1 MPGLA
6 TLRGSA
12 RNAERIEDVVMT
24 DSSVALLPDRGIV
37 EVEGDD
43 VVDFL
48 QSLLT
53 NDVER
58 AAPGESMFAGLL
70 TPQGKILFDF
80 LIYSPAPNRFWLD
93 CPAEFAG
100 DVARRLNLYRL
111 RSKVAVADRSAE
123 MAVGV
128 PQGAVERVS
137 PAALA
142 SFADPRHPD
151 LPRRY
156 ILPPAAA
163 SGSTQDRAVGLNAYH
178 AARLAL
184 CVPEGGRD
192 YLYGEAFPHEV
203 CYDLLNGVD
212 FEKGCYVG
220 QEVVSRMHHRGV
232 AKTRIAGVRGSAALP
247 AIGSEITGGEYPVGH
262 LGSSQGVLGIALI
275 RLDRADDAARHRI
288 PLRSGDVMLTLR
300 RPSWAN
306 YEVPAAEAAA

>member
-1 MPGLA
+1 
-6 TLRGSA
+6 
-12 RNAERIEDVVMT
+12 MT

-43 VVDFL
+43 VVEFL

-58 AAPGESMFAGLL
+58 AAPGEAMFAGLL

-100 DVARRLNLYRL
+100 DVAKRLNLYRL
-111 RSKVAVADRSAE
+111 RSKVTVADRSAE

-128 PQGAVERVS
+128 GQGAAQDGA
-137 PAALA
+137 PDALA
-142 SFADPRHPD
+142 SFADPRHAD

-156 ILPPAAA
+156 ILPVSPA
-163 SGSTQDRAVGLNAYH
+163 SGSTEAKAVGLNAYH
-178 AARLAL
+178 AARIAL

-192 YLYGEAFPHEV
+192 YVYGEAFPHEV

-232 AKTRIAGVRGSAALP
+232 AKTRIAGVRGAAELP
-247 AIGSEITGGEYPVGH
+247 AIGTEISGGEYPVGQ
-262 LGSSQGVLGIALI
+262 LGSSQGTLGIALI
-275 RLDRADDAARHRI
+275 RLDRADEIIGHGI
-288 PLRSGDVMLTLR
+288 PLRAGDVTLTLR
-300 RPSWAN
+300 RPPWAN
-306 YEVPAAEAAA
+306 YEVPVSEAAA

>member
-12 RNAERIEDVVMT
+12 RNMERIEDVVMT

-58 AAPGESMFAGLL
+58 AAPGGAMFAGLL

-100 DVARRLNLYRL
+100 DLARRLNLYRL
-111 RSKVAVADRSAE
+111 RAKVTVADRSAE
-123 MAVGV
+123 MAVAAG
-128 PQGAVERVS
+128 QGPEQGEA
-137 PAALA
+137 PGALG
-142 SFADPRHPD
+142 SFADPRHAG

-156 ILPPAAA
+156 VLPAAAA
-163 SGSTQDRAVGLNAYH
+163 SGSTEARAVGLNAYH
-178 AARLAL
+178 AARIAL
-184 CVPEGGRD
+184 CVPEGARD
-192 YLYGEAFPHEV
+192 YVFGEAFPHEV

-232 AKTRIAGVRGSAALP
+232 AKTRIAGVRGAAELP
-247 AIGSEITGGEYPVGH
+247 AIGTEISGGEYPVGQ
-262 LGSSQGVLGIALI
+262 LGSSQGTLGIALI
-275 RLDRADDAARHRI
+275 RLDRADEVIGHGV
-288 PLRSGDVMLTLR
+288 PLRAANVTLTLR
-300 RPSWAN
+300 RPPWAN
-306 YEVPAAEAAA
+306 YDVPAAEAAA